1 MPIITKPSEALKLA
15 LKVMAMEQAP
25 WSNSYSAKAMSRGH
39 QKYTCNALDY
49 LAEAEEITDEA
60 KAQALDALWPNSDLG
75 KNHPKHLRSSVWFYA
90 AQSTYAQGGETCEEL
105 QVRRIAAINKTIE
118 ELEVKG
124 E

>member
-25 WSNSYSAKAMSRGH
+25 WANYSAKAMSRGH
-39 QKYTCNALDY
+39 QRYTCNALDY

-60 KAQALDALWPNSDLG
+60 KAQALDALWPNSDFG
-75 KNHPKHLRSSVWFYA
+75 KNHPKHLRSGAWFYV
-90 AQSTYAQGGETCEEL
+90 AQATYAQGGETREEL

-118 ELEVKG
+118 ELEAKG